1 MKVANTKL
9 EADTANM
16 FLVGDVAKAVSPYY
30 TYPLT
35 SWYGS
40 VWSLIDL
47 YSLFDQ
53 WDGFLQMHRWQVLNG
68 VAANLPADS
77 AKLAL
82 SPPLA
87 LDLRGRG

>member
-1 MKVANTKL
+1 MPPHKMKVANTKL
-9 EADTANM
+9 EADTALPRPVVNHPVDGYM

-53 WDGFLQMHRWQVLNG
+53 
-68 VAANLPADS
+68 
-77 AKLAL
+77 
-82 SPPLA
+82 
-87 LDLRGRG
+87 